1 MKVRHKVS
9 LAITLLSGA
18 AAGGYYW
25 VQADPDA
32 IYLEGRKAIEL
43 GHWAEVI
50 EKTESLKEFPEY
62 DSQRALLTAFEFKS
76 RGNLETA
83 LVEFSKAHAHPATRE
98 ESYFQGGSI
107 CYQLKQY
114 GDCIRLFRQVLT
126 WNPEHLEAHQ
136 LLAAAYYDIGSM
148 GMAVESLRNV
158 IRLRPDDFRPHYMLG
173 TIYLEAERFG
183 DAQAALAM
191 AVDLAPV
198 RSNVVD
204 EIRAELGN
212 CLIRLRRFEEAL
224 SAMEPAQPWPD
235 ILTHRAQ
242 ACYSLRQFDNAR
254 RFAQEALSL
263 EPLNPESTIIIA
275 QIYERDGDPE
285 AGISLLRKCLAA
297 HPMKLTLHQKLGELL
312 ASAGHVEESLMSRK
326 RAGEI
331 AELRNQFS
339 IAHQNAATDTA
350 NPELRLKL
358 AELAEK
364 LGETELARGWYIA
377 ALGISPNDEQA
388 QDRWKKFQA
397 LNPPPVS
404 QDSPRDNAI
413 RSSMPKAA
421 APLQNSPNVEF

>member
-1 MKVRHKVS
+1 
-9 LAITLLSGA
+9 
-18 AAGGYYW
+18 
-25 VQADPDA
+25 
-32 IYLEGRKAIEL
+32 
-43 GHWAEVI
+43 
-50 EKTESLKEFPEY
+50 
-62 DSQRALLTAFEFKS
+62 
-76 RGNLETA
+76 
-83 LVEFSKAHAHPATRE
+83 
-98 ESYFQGGSI
+98 
-107 CYQLKQY
+107 
-114 GDCIRLFRQVLT
+114 
-126 WNPEHLEAHQ
+126 
-136 LLAAAYYDIGSM
+136 M

-191 AVDLAPV
+191 AVQRAPV
-198 RSNVVD
+198 RSNVID

-235 ILTHRAQ
+235 ILTYRAQ
-242 ACYSLRQFDNAR
+242 ACYSLRQFDNAQ
-254 RFAQEALSL
+254 RFAQEALRF
-263 EPLNPESTIIIA
+263 EPLNPGSTIIMA
-275 QIYERDGDPE
+275 QIHERSGDPE
-285 AGISLLRKCLAA
+285 AGITLLRNCLTA
-297 HPMKLTLHQKLGELL
+297 HPMKLELYQKLGELL
-312 ASAGHVEESLMSRK
+312 ASAGRVEESLMYRN

-377 ALGISPNDEQA
+377 ALGISPNDQQA

-404 QDSPRDNAI
+404 QDARGDNAT
-413 RSSMPKAA
+413 RSNPPKAA
-421 APLQNSPNVEF
+421 VPLPNSPKVEF